1 METAF
6 TIPVKGRDRKADLH
20 PQNQKKA
27 DKFDD
32 HLPPE
37 RKMLSNPERLRLI
50 TAGKEERTL
59 KRTFL
64 NNVLGFCT
72 ASVLALSASFGAIQA
87 KELSPAETQK
97 IALANSSASQET
109 AFSSDQL
116 FTGDQIGE
124 SSHADPD
131 VVNEPAVVAVVPAK
145 KAETPKP
152 QGAAAGAPAPAKPA
166 PLVPGT
172 FNLATDTPW
181 NGPKLN
187 RIQGINH
194 GPTGKETFYN
204 LYMGNVVTMM
214 RQLGFNEKDYP
225 YWVREDGCKM
235 LGPYIMVA
243 ANFNVYPR
251 GSTVNC
257 SLGKAL
263 VCDTGDFIYMAEGDH
278 WLDIATTW

>member
-1 METAF
+1 MLQERGRILNRIHFKSFAGLCAAF
-6 TIPVKGRDRKADLH
+6 VL
-20 PQNQKKA
+20 
-27 DKFDD
+27 
-32 HLPPE
+32 
-37 RKMLSNPERLRLI
+37 MLSL
-50 TAGKEERTL
+50 
-59 KRTFL
+59 
-64 NNVLGFCT
+64 
-72 ASVLALSASFGAIQA
+72 SVSAQA
-87 KELSPAETQK
+87 KELSPTETRT
-97 IALANSSASQET
+97 IAQTPAVIKQET
-109 AFSSDQL
+109 AFSENQK

-124 SSHADPD
+124 SSPADPD
-131 VVNEPAVVAVVPAK
+131 IVNEPAVYAVIPAPK
-145 KAETPKP
+145 KEAAP
-152 QGAAAGAPAPAKPA
+152 QGAAAGAPAKPA

-172 FNLATDTPW
+172 YNLATDTPW
-181 NGPKLN
+181 TGPKLT

-204 LYMGNVVTMM
+204 LYMGNVVTIM

-225 YWVREDGCKM
+225 YWVRSDGCKM